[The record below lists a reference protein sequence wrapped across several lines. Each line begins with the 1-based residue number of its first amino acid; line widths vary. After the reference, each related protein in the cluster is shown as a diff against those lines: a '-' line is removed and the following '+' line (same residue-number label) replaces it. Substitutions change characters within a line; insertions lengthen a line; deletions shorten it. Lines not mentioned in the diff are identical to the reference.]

1 MQTLYVTIFTKKF
14 IVQLLYFKYTYS
26 TLIIQNSLLAEQRG
40 NSLLQLRL
48 NTVLIQGVLVWT
60 RWIFFNKSRVVRSF
74 ITRKD
79 DSYGELLTLQAENE
93 GDEPAELH

>member
-1 MQTLYVTIFTKKF
+1 MVLSSEKCIIYLIPMQTLYVTIFTKKF

-60 RWIFFNKSRVVRSF
+60 R
-74 ITRKD
+74 
-79 DSYGELLTLQAENE
+79 
-93 GDEPAELH
+93 

>member
-1 MQTLYVTIFTKKF
+1 MYYLFHSNADSLCHNFYQNI
-14 IVQLLYFKYTYS
+14 YS
-26 TLIIQNSLLAEQRG
+26 TVIIQNSLLAEQSS

-60 RWIFFNKSRVVRSF
+60 RGIFFNKSRVVRSF